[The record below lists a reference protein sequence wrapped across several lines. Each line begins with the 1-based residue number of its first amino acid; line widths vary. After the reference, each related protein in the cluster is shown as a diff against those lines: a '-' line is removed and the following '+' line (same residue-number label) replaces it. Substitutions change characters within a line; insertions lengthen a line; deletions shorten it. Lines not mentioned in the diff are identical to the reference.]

1 MPLLSKI
8 KKFFEKNGEE
18 QKQIEV
24 ERITFKELD
33 QKINLEEI
41 NLEKERNELKN
52 KVISISDVFI
62 NEAEGK
68 IKVLNLIN
76 IDSKKEEEKLKNIV
90 KDGLDLYI
98 YCINELIINLKILSS
113 LKTEDYFRKLLSAI
127 QDFSRNSIK
136 AREKATILIG
146 KEIKETEDV
155 IKSFLAK
162 CNFIFNEYNRLNN
175 KNEKLKMIKKMLM
188 EFSESLHF
196 EELLNKEV
204 KSLNEIF
211 IKNKDQLKHIN
222 NQITAIKNNLEYAQ
236 DLEKRDKF
244 ATEKQRLESEIRTIK
259 EKINFKLLAEIYHV
273 NNEKFDIV
281 KKYSSNFKRSLIED
295 KTLDIVA
302 ILGEAKINGDI
313 DLTLFG
319 KIQEKIIKFE
329 NEIITESD
337 KKLAV
342 LENELKNINIFN
354 SQTAKEIDE
363 KNRKIEKLQATKE
376 NLKNE
381 IKNQVQ
387 MAINGI
393 KISENS

>member
-127 QDFSRNSIK
+127 QVFSRNSIK

-162 CNFIFNEYNRLNN
+162 CNFIFNEYNRLN
-175 KNEKLKMIKKMLM
+175 
-188 EFSESLHF
+188 
-196 EELLNKEV
+196 
-204 KSLNEIF
+204 
-211 IKNKDQLKHIN
+211 
-222 NQITAIKNNLEYAQ
+222 IKNNLEYAQ

>member
-113 LKTEDYFRKLLSAI
+113 LKTEDCFRKLLSAI
-127 QDFSRNSIK
+127 QVFSRNSIK

-222 NQITAIKNNLEYAQ
+222 NQI
-236 DLEKRDKF
+236 
-244 ATEKQRLESEIRTIK
+244 
-259 EKINFKLLAEIYHV
+259 
-273 NNEKFDIV
+273 FDIV